1 MIYRKSDQQGVFMEK
16 SRYISRAVPSY
27 TGAGGGADRRVPVR
41 VMLSVIFNNI
51 FGYMGLSFGG
61 LGMVFVLVFTPMV
74 DFVSPFHFGN
84 DSLKVMGTVTEV
96 NRTNVSVNE
105 ETVIEYRYVYS
116 YIGSSYTGASYS
128 TEHSYRPD
136 QGVTVEIEPGD
147 PQISRIQG
155 MSVKPMGLWV
165 LFILI
170 FPGIG
175 FVFLYFAFKKGIPKI
190 RTIRHGI
197 MTRGKFVKK
206 ERTGGSING
215 QPIYDLYFSFN
226 DISGNTQTAIGST
239 HKTEAVLDE
248 QEERIFYDPAD
259 PSNAVVVDAM
269 PASVRRFLGSIPG

>member
-1 MIYRKSDQQGVFMEK
+1 MEK
-16 SRYISRAVPSY
+16 SRYISRGVPSY
-27 TGAGGGADRRVPVR
+27 TGTGGAAARSVPLR

-61 LGMVFVLVFTPMV
+61 LGMIFVVVFMPMV
-74 DFVSPFHFGN
+74 DFVSPFHFGDN
-84 DSLKVMGTVTEV
+84 TLRVSGTVTEV

-105 ETVIEYRYVYS
+105 ETVIEYRYVFS
-116 YIGSSYTGASYS
+116 YTGSSYTGASYS

-136 QGVTVEIEPGD
+136 QGVTVELEPGN
-147 PQISRIQG
+147 PQISRIEG

-175 FVFLYFAFKKGIPKI
+175 FVFIYFAFKKGIPKI

-206 ERTGGSING
+206 ERTGGSINE
-215 QPIYDLYFSFN
+215 QHIYDLYFSFK
-226 DISGNTQTAIGST
+226 DMSGIEYTAIGST

-248 QEERIFYDPAD
+248 PEERILYDPAD